1 MALTRFGKKI
11 GPIWKLMVLRGN
23 VPPLSVKRYTLPP
36 LEFLNKG
43 NIELH
48 EWLLNFGIIP
58 ASFGLIYTLI
68 EFLVI

>member
-1 MALTRFGKKI
+1 MGLSFSQTRASRNKRDGFGRERATFECKTI
-11 GPIWKLMVLRGN
+11 YV
-23 VPPLSVKRYTLPP
+23 VP
-36 LEFLNKG
+36 LEFIYKG

-48 EWLLNFGIIP
+48 EFPLNFGIIP